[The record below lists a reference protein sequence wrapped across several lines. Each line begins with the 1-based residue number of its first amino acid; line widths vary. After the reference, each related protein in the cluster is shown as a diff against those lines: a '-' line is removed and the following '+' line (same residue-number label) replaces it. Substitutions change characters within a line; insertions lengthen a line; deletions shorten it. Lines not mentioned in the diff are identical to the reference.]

1 MSEITDASD
10 YIKRQSSLQ
19 KGFVLL
25 AEQLDRIGSLEQA
38 EKETQKRLNELRGA
52 VPGAQAELDRIKAGI
67 AEAEDSAA
75 TILLDASNAAKAFGD
90 SAAAKAQEQAEQT
103 IANAQSIA
111 VKVKADAADQVDIAR
126 AELAS
131 LQTLSQAT
139 QETVNE
145 QNAQVAAAKAE
156 LARVTEA
163 IEQLKA
169 KLA

>member
-1 MSEITDASD
+1 MSEITEAAD

-19 KGFVLL
+19 RGFVLL
-25 AEQLDRIGSLEQA
+25 ADQLDRIGSLEQA
-38 EKETQKRLNELRGA
+38 EKETQRRLGDLRDA
-52 VPGAQAELDRIKAGI
+52 VPGAQAELDLIKAGI

-75 TILLDASNAAKAFGD
+75 TILLDASNAAKVSSDTA
-90 SAAAKAQEQAEQT
+90 SAKAREQAEQT
-103 IANAQSIA
+103 IANAHSIA
-111 VKVKADAADQVDIAR
+111 AKVKADADARVDLAR

-131 LQTLSQAT
+131 LQSLAKAT
-139 QETVNE
+139 QETVDE
-145 QNAQVAAAKAE
+145 QNAQVAASTAE